1 MRATQ
6 YWKVQMPLS
15 KITAFAAAALVAT
28 LSLAAFAQ
36 TTPAIVVDPAIAA
49 MTNEQLVEARQAAM
63 KEDGGILRGAAAL
76 TGDEAVAAATKLLQ
90 NFTNFP
96 ALFREGSITDKSGAS
111 PLIWQQWDDFEG
123 MFKQSQTHAAEMLA
137 AAQAGDDLA
146 YGDAIGK
153 MMQICGGCHRVYRE

>member
-1 MRATQ
+1 
-6 YWKVQMPLS
+6 MPLS
-15 KITAFAAAALVAT
+15 KITAFAAAALLAT

-36 TTPAIVVDPAIAA
+36 TTPAVVVDPAIAA

-63 KEDGGILRGAAAL
+63 KENGGILRSAAAL
-76 TGDEAVAAATKLLQ
+76 TGADAVAAATKILQ

-96 ALFREGSITDKSGAS
+96 ALFREGSITDRSDAS

-123 MFKQSQTHAAEMLA
+123 KFKASQVAATAMLA

-146 YGDAIGK
+146 YGDSIGQL
-153 MMQICGGCHRVYRE
+153 MPICGECHRAYRE